1 MNNLNKIDTVTK
13 EIYFDFN
20 QLGDFSV
27 FYGMELNNKESFF
40 NFPENVSVVKFIENE
55 THPAKIKK
63 MLAEVIQFGKESN
76 KKIVLLTHSLFVL
89 REILLYSDMNVVYF
103 SVEDD
108 GIYYSSNFDK
118 MPCSLYDVENE
129 QVNRY
134 LDY

>member
-108 GIYYSSNFDK
+108 GIYYSSDFDK

>member
-63 MLAEVIQFGKESN
+63 MLVEVIQFGKESN

-108 GIYYSSNFDK
+108 GIYYSSDFDK